1 MLTLLAC
8 HSHIIHI
15 CCIQGMWDLKLALHF
30 VQENIGHLGG
40 DPEKATTISTITTV
54 TGIITTNTN
63 FLSAGDPLWSV
74 GGCHGRSEHDVVP
87 SHQRK
92 RTF

>member
-1 MLTLLAC
+1 
-8 HSHIIHI
+8 
-15 CCIQGMWDLKLALHF
+15 MWDLKLALHF

-40 DPEKATTISTITTV
+40 DPEKATTITTITTI
-54 TGIITTNTN
+54 TGIITITPSPPSPPSITDIIATNTN

-74 GGCHGRSEHDVVP
+74 GGCHGRSEPDVVP
-87 SHQRK
+87 SHQRQ